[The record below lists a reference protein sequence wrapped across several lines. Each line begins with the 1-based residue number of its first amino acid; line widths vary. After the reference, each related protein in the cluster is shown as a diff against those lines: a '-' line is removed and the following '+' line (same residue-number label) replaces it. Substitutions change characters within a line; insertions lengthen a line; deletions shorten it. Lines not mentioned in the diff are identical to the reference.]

1 MSLLRPV
8 HRSSK
13 SGGGTLLCGFLG
25 AFAIVA
31 SLSAQ
36 DVRDTIGP
44 IEKQAQA
51 NPISPENP
59 IPRRTFSVAPVYPAE
74 ASGINAVST
83 VALVATIDETGR
95 VVEIRKA
102 REPLILTQT
111 GTPNPTALRI
121 AGEAIVR
128 DAAGAL
134 RRWTYDPPAKGPITF
149 TVSFTFKPGAE
160 ASSSQS
166 ATVTPPLPTASVA
179 GATSSAPGAMQPVR
193 VGGQIRPPT
202 QINKVQPVYPA
213 IALSARVQGIVILE
227 ATVGVDGRVTDAKV
241 LRSVPLLDQA
251 ALDAVRQWAYT
262 PTMLNGVAVPV
273 IMTVTVTFNLPEVP
287 PAPPA

>member
-8 HRSSK
+8 HRSLK
-13 SGGGTLLCGFLG
+13 GGGGTLLCGFLG
-25 AFAIVA
+25 VFLAIA
-31 SLSAQ
+31 GLAAQ
-36 DVRDTIGP
+36 EVRDTIGP

-74 ASGINAVST
+74 AGGINAVST

-102 REPLILTQT
+102 REPLVLTQT

-160 ASSSQS
+160 ATSSQTT
-166 ATVTPPLPTASVA
+166 TVTPPLPTPSPAGVTA
-179 GATSSAPGAMQPVR
+179 GAAGAMQPVR
-193 VGGQIRPPT
+193 VGGQIRAPT
-202 QINKVQPVYPA
+202 QISKVQPVYPP

-227 ATVGVDGRVTDAKV
+227 ATVGVDGRVTDAQV
-241 LRSVPLLDQA
+241 LRSIPLLDQA
-251 ALDAVRQWAYT
+251 AMDAVRQWVYT
-262 PTMLNGVAVPV
+262 PTLLNGAPVPV
-273 IMTVTVTFNLPEVP
+273 IMTVTVTFNLPE
-287 PAPPA
+287 APPA

>member
-1 MSLLRPV
+1 MSLLSPV
-8 HRSSK
+8 HCSPK
-13 SGGGTLLCGFLG
+13 GGGGTLLCGFLG
-25 AFAIVA
+25 VFLAIA
-31 SLSAQ
+31 GLAAQ
-36 DVRDTIGP
+36 EVRDTIGP

-102 REPLILTQT
+102 REPLVLSQT
-111 GTPNPTALRI
+111 GTPNPTALKI

-134 RRWTYDPPAKGPITF
+134 RRWTYDPPAKGPMTF

-166 ATVTPPLPTASVA
+166 TTVTPPLPTASVA
-179 GATSSAPGAMQPVR
+179 GVTAGAPGTMQPIR
-193 VGGQIRPPT
+193 VGGQIKAPT
-202 QINKVQPVYPA
+202 QISKVQPVYPA
-213 IALSARVQGIVILE
+213 DALAARVQGIVILE
-227 ATVGVDGRVTDAKV
+227 AIIGVDGRVTDAKV
-241 LRSVPLLDQA
+241 LRSVPLLDEA
-251 ALDAVRQWAYT
+251 AVNAVRQWVYT
-262 PTMLNGVAVPV
+262 PTLLNGVPAPI
-273 IMTVTVTFNLPEVP
+273 IMTVTVTFNLGS
-287 PAPPA
+287 PAAPQAQ